1 MLVNRKTG
9 EKYEVTVSGSQ
20 KFLYRNW
27 FGRLLLKILIRPFVT
42 KVGGWFL
49 KRRIS
54 KKRIPKFIKEANINV
69 DDYIVDNIKSY
80 NDFFIRKIKDGK
92 RIIDNDIN
100 HLIAPCDSK
109 LSAYKI
115 EENSVFK
122 IKDSYYRVE
131 DLLKNKELADEF
143 IGGNLLIFRLTV
155 DDYHRYSYPASGKKG
170 KNIHIKGVFHT
181 VNPIALEKYNFYKR
195 NSREYT
201 VLDTIEFGKMIMV
214 EVGAIMV
221 GKIKNHHQEY
231 EFKRG
236 EEKGYFEFGGS
247 TIVLITKDN
256 IKIDD
261 DIISNTNN
269 GDESIVKLGE
279 KVGELITTEN

>member
-9 EKYEVTVSGSQ
+9 EKTEVVVSGSQ

-27 FGRLLLKILIRPFVT
+27 FGRIILKLLIRPFIT

-54 KKRIPKFIKEANINV
+54 KKRIPKFIKEGNINV
-69 DDYIVDNIKSY
+69 DDYIVNDIKSY
-80 NDFFIRKIKDGK
+80 NDFFIRKIKEGR
-92 RIIDNDIN
+92 RIIDEEPT

-143 IGGNLLIFRLTV
+143 VGGNLLVFRLTV

-170 KNIHIKGVFHT
+170 KNTHIKGVFHT
-181 VNPIALEKYNFYKR
+181 VNPIALEKYNFYKT

-201 VLDTIEFGKMIMV
+201 ILDTNEFGKMIMV

-221 GKIKNHHQEY
+221 GKIRNHHQEY

-247 TIVLITKDN
+247 TIVLITKNN
-256 IKIDD
+256 IKIDE

-279 KVGELITTEN
+279 KVGELA

>member
-1 MLVNRKTG
+1 MLVDRRTG
-9 EKYEVTVSGSQ
+9 EKTEVVVSGSQ

-27 FGRLLLKILIRPFVT
+27 FGRIILKILIRPFIT
-42 KVGGWFL
+42 KLGGWFL
-49 KRRIS
+49 KRKIS
-54 KKRIPKFIKEANINV
+54 KKRIPKFIEEGHINV
-69 DDYIVDNIKSY
+69 DDYYVDDIKSY
-80 NDFFIRKIKDGK
+80 NDFFIRKIKPGR
-92 RIIDNDIN
+92 RIIDEDPN
-100 HLIAPCDSK
+100 HLIAPSDSK

-115 EENSVFK
+115 EENSIFK

-131 DLLKNKELADEF
+131 DLIKNKELADEF

-181 VNPIALEKYNFYKR
+181 VNPIALERYNFYKR

-201 VLDTIEFGKMIMV
+201 VLETIEFGKMIMV

-221 GKIKNHHQEY
+221 GKIRNHHQEY

-247 TIVLITKDN
+247 TIVLITKNN

-261 DIISNTNN
+261 DIITNTNN
-269 GDESIVKLGE
+269 GDETIVKLGE
-279 KVGELITTEN
+279 RIGELVSTD

>member
-1 MLVNRKTG
+1 M
-9 EKYEVTVSGSQ
+9 
-20 KFLYRNW
+20 
-27 FGRLLLKILIRPFVT
+27 
-42 KVGGWFL
+42 
-49 KRRIS
+49 
-54 KKRIPKFIKEANINV
+54 
-69 DDYIVDNIKSY
+69 
-80 NDFFIRKIKDGK
+80 
-92 RIIDNDIN
+92 
-100 HLIAPCDSK
+100 
-109 LSAYKI
+109 
-115 EENSVFK
+115 
-122 IKDSYYRVE
+122 
-131 DLLKNKELADEF
+131 KNKELADEF

>member
-9 EKYEVTVSGSQ
+9 EKTEVVVSGSQ

-27 FGRLLLKILIRPFVT
+27 FGRIILKLLIRPFIT

-54 KKRIPKFIKEANINV
+54 KKRIPKFIKEGNINV
-69 DDYIVDNIKSY
+69 DDYIVNDIKSY
-80 NDFFIRKIKDGK
+80 NDFFIRKIKEGR
-92 RIIDNDIN
+92 RIIDEEPT

-109 LSAYKI
+109 LSAYQI

-143 IGGNLLIFRLTV
+143 VGGNLLVFRLTV

-170 KNIHIKGVFHT
+170 KNTHIKGVFHT
-181 VNPIALEKYNFYKR
+181 VNPIALEKYNFYKT

-201 VLDTIEFGKMIMV
+201 ILDTNEFGKMIMV

-221 GKIKNHHQEY
+221 GKIRNHHQEY

-247 TIVLITKDN
+247 TIVLITKNN
-256 IKIDD
+256 IKIDK

-279 KVGELITTEN
+279 KVGELA

>member
-1 MLVNRKTG
+1 MLVDRKTG
-9 EKYEVTVSGSQ
+9 EKTEVVVSGSQ

-27 FGRLLLKILIRPFVT
+27 FGRIILKILIRPFIT
-42 KVGGWFL
+42 KLGGWFL
-49 KRRIS
+49 KRKIS
-54 KKRIPKFIKEANINV
+54 KKRIPKFIEEGHINV
-69 DDYIVDNIKSY
+69 DDYYVDDVKSY
-80 NDFFIRKIKDGK
+80 NDFFIRKIKPG
-92 RIIDNDIN
+92 RRVIDEDPT
-100 HLIAPCDSK
+100 HLIAPSDSK

-115 EENSVFK
+115 EENSIFK

-131 DLLKNKELADEF
+131 DLIKNKELADEF
-143 IGGNLLIFRLTV
+143 IGGNLLVFRLTV

-181 VNPIALEKYNFYKR
+181 VNPIALERYNFYKR

-201 VLDTIEFGKMIMV
+201 VLETNEFGKMIMV

-221 GKIKNHHQEY
+221 GKIRNHHQEY

-256 IKIDD
+256 IVIDN
-261 DIISNTNN
+261 DIIENTNN
-269 GDESIVKLGE
+269 GDETIVKLGE
-279 KVGELITTEN
+279 KVGELK

>member
-1 MLVNRKTG
+1 MLVDRKTG
-9 EKYEVTVSGSQ
+9 KKTEVVVSGSQ

-27 FGRLLLKILIRPFVT
+27 FGRIILKILIRPFIT
-42 KVGGWFL
+42 KLGGWFL
-49 KRRIS
+49 KRKIS
-54 KKRIPKFIKEANINV
+54 KKRIPKFIEEGHINV
-69 DDYIVDNIKSY
+69 DDYYVDDIKSY
-80 NDFFIRKIKDGK
+80 NDFFIRKIKPGR
-92 RIIDNDIN
+92 RIIDDDPK
-100 HLIAPCDSK
+100 HLIAPSDSK

-115 EENSVFK
+115 EENSIFK

-131 DLLKNKELADEF
+131 DLIKNKELADEF
-143 IGGNLLIFRLTV
+143 IGGNILIFRLTV
-155 DDYHRYSYPASGKKG
+155 DDYHRYSYPATGKKG

-181 VNPIALEKYNFYKR
+181 VNPIALERYNFYKR
-195 NSREYT
+195 NSREFT

-221 GKIKNHHQEY
+221 GKIRNHHQEY

-247 TIVLITKDN
+247 TIVLITKNN

-261 DIISNTNN
+261 DIITNTNN
-269 GDESIVKLGE
+269 DDETIIKLGE
-279 KVGELITTEN
+279 KIGELVSTD

>member
-9 EKYEVTVSGSQ
+9 EKTEVVVSGSQ

-27 FGRLLLKILIRPFVT
+27 FGRIILKLLIRPFIT

-54 KKRIPKFIKEANINV
+54 KKRIPKFIKEGNINV
-69 DDYIVDNIKSY
+69 DDYIVNDIKSY
-80 NDFFIRKIKDGK
+80 NDFFIRKIKEGR
-92 RIIDNDIN
+92 RIIDEEPT

-109 LSAYKI
+109 LSAYQI

-143 IGGNLLIFRLTV
+143 VGGNLLVFRLTV

-170 KNIHIKGVFHT
+170 KNTHIKGVFHT
-181 VNPIALEKYNFYKR
+181 VNPIALEKYNFYKT

-201 VLDTIEFGKMIMV
+201 ILNTNEFGKMIMV

-221 GKIKNHHQEY
+221 GKIRNHHQEY

-247 TIVLITKDN
+247 TIVLITKNN
-256 IKIDD
+256 IKIDK

-279 KVGELITTEN
+279 KVGELA

>member
-1 MLVNRKTG
+1 MLVDRKTG
-9 EKYEVTVSGSQ
+9 EKTEVVVSGSQ

-27 FGRLLLKILIRPFVT
+27 FGRIILKILIRPFIT
-42 KVGGWFL
+42 KLGGWFL
-49 KRRIS
+49 KRKIS
-54 KKRIPKFIKEANINV
+54 KKRIPKFIEEGHINV
-69 DDYIVDNIKSY
+69 DDYYVDDIKSY
-80 NDFFIRKIKDGK
+80 NDFFIRKIKPGR
-92 RIIDNDIN
+92 RIIDEDPN
-100 HLIAPCDSK
+100 HLIAPSDSK

-115 EENSVFK
+115 EENSIFK

-131 DLLKNKELADEF
+131 DLIKNKELADEF
-143 IGGNLLIFRLTV
+143 MGGNLLIFRLTV

-181 VNPIALEKYNFYKR
+181 VNPIALERYNFYKR

-201 VLDTIEFGKMIMV
+201 VLETIEFGKMIMV

-221 GKIKNHHQEY
+221 GKIRNHHQEY

-247 TIVLITKDN
+247 TIVLITKNN

-261 DIISNTNN
+261 DIITNTNN
-269 GDESIVKLGE
+269 GDETIVKLGE
-279 KVGELITTEN
+279 RIGELVPTD

>member
-9 EKYEVTVSGSQ
+9 EKTEVVVSGSQ

-27 FGRLLLKILIRPFVT
+27 FGRIILKILIRPFIT
-42 KVGGWFL
+42 KLGGWFL
-49 KRRIS
+49 KRKIS
-54 KKRIPKFIKEANINV
+54 KKRIPKFIEEGHINV
-69 DDYIVDNIKSY
+69 DDYYVDDIKSY
-80 NDFFIRKIKDGK
+80 NDFFIRKIKPGK
-92 RIIDNDIN
+92 RIIDDDPN
-100 HLIAPCDSK
+100 HLIAPSDSK

-115 EENSVFK
+115 EDNSIFK

-131 DLLKNKELADEF
+131 DLIKNKELADEF

-221 GKIKNHHQEY
+221 GKIRNHHQEY

-256 IKIDD
+256 IVIDN
-261 DIISNTNN
+261 DIIENTKN
-269 GDESIVKLGE
+269 GDETIVKLGE
-279 KVGELITTEN
+279 KVGELRA

>member
-1 MLVNRKTG
+1 MLVDRKTG
-9 EKYEVTVSGSQ
+9 EKTEVVVSGSQ

-27 FGRLLLKILIRPFVT
+27 FGRIILKILIRPFIT
-42 KVGGWFL
+42 KLGGWFL
-49 KRRIS
+49 KRKIS
-54 KKRIPKFIKEANINV
+54 KKRIPKFIEEGHINV
-69 DDYIVDNIKSY
+69 DDYYVDDIKSY
-80 NDFFIRKIKDGK
+80 NDFFIRKIKPGR
-92 RIIDNDIN
+92 RIIDDDPK
-100 HLIAPCDSK
+100 HLIAPSDSK

-115 EENSVFK
+115 EENSIFK

-131 DLLKNKELADEF
+131 DLIKNKELADEF
-143 IGGNLLIFRLTV
+143 IGGNILIFRLTV
-155 DDYHRYSYPASGKKG
+155 DDYHRYSYPATGKKG

-181 VNPIALEKYNFYKR
+181 VNPIALERYNFYKR

-201 VLDTIEFGKMIMV
+201 VLETIEFGKMIMV

-247 TIVLITKDN
+247 TIVLITKNN

-261 DIISNTNN
+261 DIITNTNN
-269 GDESIVKLGE
+269 GDETIVKLGE
-279 KVGELITTEN
+279 RIGELVSTD

>member
-1 MLVNRKTG
+1 MLVDRRTG
-9 EKYEVTVSGSQ
+9 EKTEVVVSGSQ

-27 FGRLLLKILIRPFVT
+27 FGRIILKILIRPFIT
-42 KVGGWFL
+42 KLGGWFL
-49 KRRIS
+49 KRKIS
-54 KKRIPKFIKEANINV
+54 KKRIPKFIEEGHINV
-69 DDYIVDNIKSY
+69 DDYYVDDIKSY
-80 NDFFIRKIKDGK
+80 NDFFIRKIKPGK
-92 RIIDNDIN
+92 RIIDEDPN
-100 HLIAPCDSK
+100 HLIAPSDSK

-115 EENSVFK
+115 EENSIFK

-131 DLLKNKELADEF
+131 DLIKNKELADEF
-143 IGGNLLIFRLTV
+143 MGGNLLIFRLTV

-181 VNPIALEKYNFYKR
+181 VNPIALERYNFYKR

-201 VLDTIEFGKMIMV
+201 VLETIEFGKMIMV

-221 GKIKNHHQEY
+221 GKIRNHHQEY

-247 TIVLITKDN
+247 TIVLITKNN

-261 DIISNTNN
+261 DIITNTNN
-269 GDESIVKLGE
+269 GDETIVKLGE
-279 KVGELITTEN
+279 RIGELVPTD

>member
-1 MLVNRKTG
+1 MLVDRKTG
-9 EKYEVTVSGSQ
+9 EKTEVVVSGSQ

-27 FGRLLLKILIRPFVT
+27 FGRIILKILIRPFIT
-42 KVGGWFL
+42 KLGGWFL
-49 KRRIS
+49 KRKIS
-54 KKRIPKFIKEANINV
+54 KKRIPKFIEEGHINV
-69 DDYIVDNIKSY
+69 DDYYVDDIKSY
-80 NDFFIRKIKDGK
+80 NDFFIRKIKPGR
-92 RIIDNDIN
+92 RIIDDDPK
-100 HLIAPCDSK
+100 HLIAPSDSK
-109 LSAYKI
+109 LSSYKI
-115 EENSVFK
+115 EENSIFK

-131 DLLKNKELADEF
+131 DLIKNKELADEF

-181 VNPIALEKYNFYKR
+181 VNPIALERYNFYKR

-201 VLDTIEFGKMIMV
+201 VLETIEFGKMIMV

-247 TIVLITKDN
+247 TIVLITKNN

-261 DIISNTNN
+261 DIITNTNN
-269 GDESIVKLGE
+269 GDETIVKLGE
-279 KVGELITTEN
+279 RIGEL

>member
-1 MLVNRKTG
+1 MLVDRKTG
-9 EKYEVTVSGSQ
+9 EKTEVVVSGSQ

-27 FGRLLLKILIRPFVT
+27 FGRIILKILIRPFIT
-42 KVGGWFL
+42 KLGGWFL
-49 KRRIS
+49 KRKIS
-54 KKRIPKFIKEANINV
+54 KKRIPKFIEEGHINV
-69 DDYIVDNIKSY
+69 DDYYVDDIKSY
-80 NDFFIRKIKDGK
+80 NDFFIRKIKPGR
-92 RIIDNDIN
+92 RIIDDDPK
-100 HLIAPCDSK
+100 HLIAPSDSK

-115 EENSVFK
+115 EENSIFK

-131 DLLKNKELADEF
+131 DLIKNKELADEF

-155 DDYHRYSYPASGKKG
+155 DDYHRYSYPATGKKG

-181 VNPIALEKYNFYKR
+181 VNPIALERYNFYKR

-201 VLDTIEFGKMIMV
+201 VLETIEFGKMIMV

-247 TIVLITKDN
+247 TIVLITKNN

-261 DIISNTNN
+261 DIITNTNN
-269 GDESIVKLGE
+269 GDETIVKLGE
-279 KVGELITTEN
+279 RIGELVSTD

>member
-1 MLVNRKTG
+1 MLVDRKTG
-9 EKYEVTVSGSQ
+9 EKTEVVVSGSQ

-27 FGRLLLKILIRPFVT
+27 FGRIILKILIRPFIT
-42 KVGGWFL
+42 KLGGWFL
-49 KRRIS
+49 KRKIS
-54 KKRIPKFIKEANINV
+54 KKRIPKFIEEGHINV
-69 DDYIVDNIKSY
+69 DDYYVDDIKSY
-80 NDFFIRKIKDGK
+80 NDFFIRKIKPG
-92 RIIDNDIN
+92 RRVIDEDPT
-100 HLIAPCDSK
+100 HLIAPSDSK

-115 EENSVFK
+115 EENSIFK

-131 DLLKNKELADEF
+131 DLIKNKELADEF
-143 IGGNLLIFRLTV
+143 IGGNLLVFRLTV

-181 VNPIALEKYNFYKR
+181 VNPIALERYNFYKR

-201 VLDTIEFGKMIMV
+201 VLETNEFGKMIMV

-221 GKIKNHHQEY
+221 GKIRNHHQEY

-247 TIVLITKDN
+247 TIVLITKENIVIDN
-256 IKIDD
+256 
-261 DIISNTNN
+261 DIIENTNS
-269 GDESIVKLGE
+269 GDETIVKLGE
-279 KVGELITTEN
+279 KVGELREDM